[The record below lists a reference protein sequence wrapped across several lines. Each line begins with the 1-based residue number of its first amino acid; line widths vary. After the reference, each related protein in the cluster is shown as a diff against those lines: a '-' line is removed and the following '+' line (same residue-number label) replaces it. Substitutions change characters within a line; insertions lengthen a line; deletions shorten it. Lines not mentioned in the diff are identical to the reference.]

1 MNTSDKNNPKKIIG
15 IQFSILSPEEIR
27 RASTVEIT
35 NRDTYVNN
43 KPAIG
48 GLFDPR
54 MGVLESGIICPTD
67 GHNFINTPGYFGHI
81 NLAKPVFYIQYLS
94 TIIKIMK
101 CVCIKCSKLLID
113 REKYSYITEKSGDER
128 WNHVYGLCNKI
139 KRCGEDTNNG
149 CGCKQP
155 QKIKKEGLATI
166 IAEWDAIENM
176 SDEEKSKLTLK
187 LNPELVLKIFKRIS
201 NEDVDFMGFSS
212 VWSRPDWMICQT
224 MAIPPPAIRPSVKHD
239 SQQRSEDDLTHII
252 INIIK
257 ANRTIQEKIDQNSS
271 NHIIDDW
278 TTVLQYY
285 VATLIDNKIPGVA
298 SVAQRSGRPLKS
310 LKERLNGKAGRVRGN
325 LMGKR
330 VDFSAR
336 SVITP
341 DPNLSI
347 RELGIP
353 LKIAKNITKPV
364 IVNDRNK
371 KFLLQLIRNGPD
383 VYPGAKIYEK
393 ANGESISLR
402 YVDKESIVL
411 ENGDRVHRHMM
422 DGDAVLFNRQPT
434 LHRMSMMCHIAKIMA
449 RGDTFRMNVADTKPY
464 NADFDGDEMNLHM
477 PQDEEAECELRNL
490 AAVPYQ
496 IISPANNKSI
506 VGIFQDSLLGIYRL
520 TRPDIKFDTKTAM
533 NLLMH
538 LKTVDLKTINFND
551 QEVSSFDLLSQIF
564 PNITLKYKTKRF
576 QDGEE
581 YKTSN
586 NVFELNNGK
595 YVRGQIEKGVL
606 GDGSKGLL
614 QRIYNDYDQ
623 FRSSKFV
630 DDLQN
635 IVTEYMKQS
644 GFSVGISDLIA
655 DDSTNNRINQT
666 IDDKILEVKNL
677 IDETHLGIFD
687 NQSGKSNEQ
696 EFEQRVNNILNRASL
711 EAGKI
716 GRENLDQN
724 NRFVVMVNA
733 GSKGSDLN
741 ISQMISCLGQQNVDG
756 KRIPYGFDNRTLPHF
771 TKFDDSPSA
780 RGFIENSFIGG
791 LKPEE
796 LFFHAMGGRVGL
808 IDTAVKTSQTGY
820 IQRRLIKG
828 LEDLM
833 VTYDFTVRNNQG
845 KIIQYRYGDDCFDP
859 VKVEFQQIPF
869 VYMSL
874 EEIYSHYQ
882 FVATKSKED
891 ILNVVYNKSMQA
903 RFRKQQ
909 ADYTKRCKQLIDEVI
924 ATRDEMV
931 ERVFKNLEV
940 RNVVL
945 PVAFTHI
952 IQNVKG
958 HQAYNIMID
967 ITPQEIMAILDQT
980 YNRLSGY
987 TYVGDNRLFK
997 TLFYFYL
1004 SPKELILTHRLCK
1017 QSIDLLMVEIELYFK
1032 RAIVSPG
1039 EMVGMIAAQS
1049 IGEPTTQMSEPYDA
1063 VKKIVTVKKS
1073 GEISHLSVKIG
1084 ELCDTFIERYPD
1096 KTFPTG
1102 HPDSVE
1108 TLLDGLEEDYYII
1121 GVDKEERTH
1130 WNRISHFS
1138 RHPVNGDLVTIRTK
1152 SGRTVTT
1159 TLSHSHLCRKDH
1171 QVQPINGS
1179 DLEVGMRIPVCTHI
1193 DNQFIVKTLK
1203 IGNQDYILD
1212 SVFGWFIGAYL
1223 AEGSCNTSENV
1234 IAINNNHSHYINQMR
1249 DIMTKFG
1256 ITESSTDTTSH
1267 FRHDDLAQFLQDNC
1281 GKDSFLKR
1289 IPDFIFTA
1297 PLECKSAVLQG
1308 YMDGDGNINS
1318 DKNHHQFRGCSRS
1331 EQLIKDISLLFNYF
1345 DIFTT
1350 LSTSNKNGKPLY
1362 HFAIAANYA
1371 NLYQQ
1376 HIGSVIMK
1384 DRLDGLCEY
1393 IARDDIHNVANEI
1406 DKIEGLGAIIAEC
1419 GKQLGLP
1426 GHSRNYGRWRNK
1438 SSIGRRTLQKYIEIF
1453 KREIRGF
1460 ETTVLVQEMRLLEQA
1475 ATSNI
1480 IWDEIVDIQITTPD
1494 SSKYVYDFTVPGN
1507 QTFMEANGIIVH
1519 NTLNTFHYA
1528 GVASKSN
1535 VTRGVPRIEEI
1546 LSLSENPKAPSCT
1559 VYLPKNVDK
1568 DQEYVKKY
1576 INRIEYTRLRDI
1588 VDTTEICFDPDDFNT
1603 LINED
1608 RETFEQYREFE
1619 KMLDEC
1625 GAEEMLKQEK
1635 SKWILRITF
1644 NVENMLDK
1652 NVTMD
1657 DVHYAI
1663 SIAYKNEIS
1672 CLYTDY
1678 NSDKLVFRLRLNNI
1692 GKGKK
1697 PITKSLD
1704 QSDEI
1709 YMLTNFQNDILD
1721 NLILHGVKRISK
1733 VLLRKITDNLEK
1745 VDGSYKKQESW
1756 VLDTV
1761 GTNLL
1766 DILALDFID
1775 PTRTVTNNIVEI
1787 HNILGIEAA
1796 RQAIK
1801 NEFSEVIEFDSTY
1814 INDHHLSMLV
1824 DRMCCNDKMVS
1835 IFRHGINN
1843 DNIGPIAKASFEETP
1858 EIFLKAARHAEL
1870 DTMKGVSANV
1880 MCGQEGYF
1888 GTGCF
1893 QVVLDLNKM
1902 TELAAEERYTHQ
1914 DNTEF
1919 IDKEFGELENT
1930 NEFCSIANMSIYS
1943 NITDTPG
1950 NRFDVDDDY
1959 DAGF

>member
-15 IQFSILSPEEIR
+15 IQFSILSPEEIKK
-27 RASTVEIT
+27 ASTVEIT
-35 NRDTYVNN
+35 NRDTYINN

-81 NLAKPVFYIQYLS
+81 NLAKPVFYIQYLQ
-94 TIIKIMK
+94 TIIKILK

-113 REKYSYITEKSGDER
+113 KEKYSYLTNHSNDER
-128 WNHVYGLCNKI
+128 WNNVFSLCNKI

-155 QKIKKEGLATI
+155 YKIKKEGLATI
-166 IAEWDAIENM
+166 IAEWDSIDNM
-176 SDEEKSKLTLK
+176 SEEDKSKLTLK
-187 LNPELVLKIFKRIS
+187 LSPELVLKIFKRIS
-201 NEDVDFMGFSS
+201 NEDVNFMGFSS
-212 VWSRPDWMICQT
+212 IWSRPDWMVCQT

-257 ANRTIQEKIDQNSS
+257 LNKTIQEKIDQNSA
-271 NHIIDDW
+271 NNIIDDW
-278 TTVLQYY
+278 STVLQYY
-285 VATLIDNKIPGVA
+285 VAALIDNKIPGVA

-310 LKERLNGKAGRVRGN
+310 LKERLNGKGGRVRGN

-371 KFLLQLIRNGPD
+371 KFLMQLIRNGPD

-393 ANGESISLR
+393 SNGETISLR
-402 YVDKESIVL
+402 YVDKDSIVL

-434 LHRMSMMCHIAKIMA
+434 LHRMSMMCHIAKIMKQ
-449 RGDTFRMNVADTKPY
+449 GDTFRMNVADTKPY

-520 TRPDIKFDTKTAM
+520 TRSDIRFNNKTAM

-538 LKTVDLKTINFND
+538 LNTIDLKNIDFTKMEITNF
-551 QEVSSFDLLSQIF
+551 ELLSQIF
-564 PNITLKYKTKRF
+564 PNMSLKYKTKRF
-576 QDGEE
+576 QEGEDFT
-581 YKTSN
+581 KSN
-586 NVFELNNGK
+586 NVLEINNGN
-595 YVRGQIEKGVL
+595 YVRGHIEKGVL
-606 GDGSKGLL
+606 GDGNRGLL
-614 QRIYNDYDQ
+614 QRVYNDYDN
-623 FRSSKFV
+623 FRCSKFI

-635 IVTEYMKQS
+635 IVTEYMKIS

-655 DDSTNNRINQT
+655 DADTNNRINET
-666 IDDKILEVKNL
+666 IDKKILEVKNL
-677 IDETHLGIFD
+677 IDETHLGIFE
-687 NQSGKSNEQ
+687 NNSGKSNEQ
-696 EFEQRVNNILNRASL
+696 EFEQRVNNILNKASL

-724 NRFVVMVNA
+724 NRFVIMVNA

-756 KRIPYGFDNRTLPHF
+756 KRIPYGFQDRTLPHF
-771 TKFDDSPSA
+771 SKFDDSPSA

-845 KIIQYRYGDDCFDP
+845 KIIQYKYGDDCFDP
-859 VKVEFQQIPF
+859 IKVEMQQIPF
-869 VYMSL
+869 VYMSV
-874 EEIYSHYQ
+874 EEVYSHYQ
-882 FVATKSKED
+882 FVTTKNKDD
-891 ILNVVYNKSMQA
+891 ILNVIYNKSMQS
-903 RFRKQQ
+903 RFKKQK
-909 ADYTKRCKQLIDEVI
+909 ATFTTKCKELIDNTLEI
-924 ATRDEMV
+924 RDEIV
-931 ERVFKNLEV
+931 KKVFKNIEV
-940 RNVVL
+940 KNVVL
-945 PVAFTHI
+945 PVSFSNI
-952 IQNVKG
+952 INNVKG
-958 HQAYNIMID
+958 HQEYNIMID
-967 ITPQEIMAILDQT
+967 ITPLEILDLLNAC
-980 YNRLSGY
+980 YKRLSMY
-987 TYVGDNRLFK
+987 NYVGDNRLFYS
-997 TLFYFYL
+997 LFYFYL
-1004 SPKELILTHRLCK
+1004 SPKELIVTHRLCK
-1017 QSIDLLMVEIELYFK
+1017 KSIELLLSKVELYFK

-1049 IGEPTTQMSEPYDA
+1049 IGEPTTQM
-1063 VKKIVTVKKS
+1063 
-1073 GEISHLSVKIG
+1073 
-1084 ELCDTFIERYPD
+1084 
-1096 KTFPTG
+1096 
-1102 HPDSVE
+1102 
-1108 TLLDGLEEDYYII
+1108 
-1121 GVDKEERTH
+1121 
-1130 WNRISHFS
+1130 
-1138 RHPVNGDLVTIRTK
+1138 
-1152 SGRTVTT
+1152 
-1159 TLSHSHLCRKDH
+1159 
-1171 QVQPINGS
+1171 
-1179 DLEVGMRIPVCTHI
+1179 
-1193 DNQFIVKTLK
+1193 
-1203 IGNQDYILD
+1203 
-1212 SVFGWFIGAYL
+1212 
-1223 AEGSCNTSENV
+1223 
-1234 IAINNNHSHYINQMR
+1234 
-1249 DIMTKFG
+1249 
-1256 ITESSTDTTSH
+1256 
-1267 FRHDDLAQFLQDNC
+1267 
-1281 GKDSFLKR
+1281 
-1289 IPDFIFTA
+1289 
-1297 PLECKSAVLQG
+1297 
-1308 YMDGDGNINS
+1308 
-1318 DKNHHQFRGCSRS
+1318 
-1331 EQLIKDISLLFNYF
+1331 
-1345 DIFTT
+1345 
-1350 LSTSNKNGKPLY
+1350 
-1362 HFAIAANYA
+1362 
-1371 NLYQQ
+1371 
-1376 HIGSVIMK
+1376 
-1384 DRLDGLCEY
+1384 
-1393 IARDDIHNVANEI
+1393 
-1406 DKIEGLGAIIAEC
+1406 
-1419 GKQLGLP
+1419 
-1426 GHSRNYGRWRNK
+1426 
-1438 SSIGRRTLQKYIEIF
+1438 
-1453 KREIRGF
+1453 
-1460 ETTVLVQEMRLLEQA
+1460 
-1475 ATSNI
+1475 
-1480 IWDEIVDIQITTPD
+1480 
-1494 SSKYVYDFTVPGN
+1494 
-1507 QTFMEANGIIVH
+1507 
-1519 NTLNTFHYA
+1519 TLNTFHYA

-1559 VYLPKNVDK
+1559 VFLPKNIEK
-1568 DQEYVKKY
+1568 DQEAVKNY
-1576 INRIEYTRLRDI
+1576 INKIEYTRLRDV
-1588 VDTTEICFDPDDFNT
+1588 VDSVEICFDPDDFNS
-1603 LINED
+1603 LLDED
-1608 RETFEQYREFE
+1608 RETFEQYKEFE

-1625 GAEEMLKQEK
+1625 GADEILKREK
-1635 SKWILRITF
+1635 SKWILRLTL

-1657 DVHYAI
+1657 DIHFAI
-1663 SIAYKNEIS
+1663 NTVYKNEIS

-1692 GKGKK
+1692 IQNKKGSA
-1697 PITKSLD
+1697 INNLD

-1709 YMLTNFQNDILD
+1709 YLLTNFQNELLD
-1721 NLILHGVKRISK
+1721 NLILHGVKKISK

-1745 VDGSYKKQESW
+1745 IDGNYKKQETW

-1761 GTNLL
+1761 GSNLL
-1766 DILALDFID
+1766 EILAIDFID
-1775 PTRTVTNNIVEI
+1775 PTRTITNNIVEI

-1843 DNIGPIAKASFEETP
+1843 DDIGPIAKASFEETP

-1870 DTMKGVSANV
+1870 DLMKGVSANV

-1888 GTGCF
+1888 GTGSF
-1893 QVVLDLNKM
+1893 EVVLDLNKM
-1902 TELAAEERYTHQ
+1902 TELAKEEKYEYKDTS
-1914 DNTEF
+1914 EF
-1919 IDKEFGELENT
+1919 IDKEFSELENT
-1930 NEFCSIANMSIYS
+1930 NDFCSIANMSIYS
-1943 NITDTPG
+1943 NIIDGPSSV
-1950 NRFDVDDDY
+1950 FQDDDDY
-1959 DAGF
+1959 EIDF